1 MSENDPRMPQDNNSN
16 DPKGNESPVNFKG
29 LIFIGIACFLI
40 FLAINMKSSTQGTP
54 TSWPD
59 FKKHVNEGEID
70 NSKSLELVR
79 KQESSEETLIAYLK
93 SDGTEETSNKIEVA
107 VNVEFQ
113 KEELSELRN
122 TLSVKDSEIMK
133 AQEVA
138 LALPEGMPTSIAAA
152 AEMSWEDIHAL
163 TRGD

>member
-59 FKKHVNEGEID
+59 FKEHVNKGEID
-70 NSKSLELVR
+70 NNKSLELVR

-113 KEELSELRN
+113 KEELSELLKSNGLTYTPKFESN
-122 TLSVKDSEIMK
+122 TMSAVMITI
-133 AQEVA
+133 
-138 LALPEGMPTSIAAA
+138 LPI
-152 AEMSWEDIHAL
+152 
-163 TRGD
+163 

>member
-1 MSENDPRMPQDNNSN
+1 MNY
-16 DPKGNESPVNFKG
+16 KG

-59 FKKHVNEGEID
+59 FVDAVKKGKID
-70 NSKSLELVR
+70 NTQSLELVR

-93 SDGTEETSNKIEVA
+93 SDGTEETSSKIEVA

-113 KEELSELRN
+113 KEELFH
-122 TLSVKDSEIMK
+122 TIV
-133 AQEVA
+133 
-138 LALPEGMPTSIAAA
+138 
-152 AEMSWEDIHAL
+152 
-163 TRGD
+163 